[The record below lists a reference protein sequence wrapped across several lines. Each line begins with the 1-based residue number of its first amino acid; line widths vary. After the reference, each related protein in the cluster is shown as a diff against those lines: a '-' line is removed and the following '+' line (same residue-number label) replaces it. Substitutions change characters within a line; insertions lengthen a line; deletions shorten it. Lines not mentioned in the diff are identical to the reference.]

1 MNQKTVILSC
11 SSLKDYVEAAQRA
24 VGTAFPVIYLNR
36 VYHRDPQEMREHVLE
51 ELGRLPEDVGT
62 VLVSMGFCGGS
73 WEDVE
78 VPCRVV
84 LPRIDDCVSLLLQTT
99 DEPVSDLKEPGHLYV
114 REKNPRRESF
124 HAIFDRLTRDVGEE
138 TKRRY
143 HADWMRLYS
152 RIDIMDTGLNDCRR
166 PDYRAVVQA
175 DADWLGASLGYV
187 PGGTH
192 LMEKLFSGRWDGQ
205 FLVLEKGT
213 RTNREQ
219 ILI

>member
-84 LPRIDDCVSLLLQTT
+84 LPR
-99 DEPVSDLKEPGHLYV
+99 
-114 REKNPRRESF
+114 
-124 HAIFDRLTRDVGEE
+124 
-138 TKRRY
+138 
-143 HADWMRLYS
+143 
-152 RIDIMDTGLNDCRR
+152 LNDCRR

-192 LMEKLFSGRWDGQ
+192 LLEKLFSGRWDGQ

>member
-24 VGTAFPVIYLNR
+24 VGTAFPVMYLNR

-73 WEDVE
+73 WEDVQ

-114 REKNPRRESF
+114 REKDPRRESF
-124 HAIFDRLTRDVGEE
+124 HAIFDRLTQDVGRSGAI
-138 TKRRY
+138 TPTGCGSTAGSTSWTPGSTTAAARTTARLCRPTPTGWVRRSAMSPAARTCWKSSSPVAGTASSSSSKR
-143 HADWMRLYS
+143 
-152 RIDIMDTGLNDCRR
+152 
-166 PDYRAVVQA
+166 
-175 DADWLGASLGYV
+175 V
-187 PGGTH
+187 PA
-192 LMEKLFSGRWDGQ
+192 Q
-205 FLVLEKGT
+205 IA
-213 RTNREQ
+213 NRF
-219 ILI
+219 

>member
-1 MNQKTVILSC
+1 MS
-11 SSLKDYVEAAQRA
+11 AR
-24 VGTAFPVIYLNR
+24 
-36 VYHRDPQEMREHVLE
+36 
-51 ELGRLPEDVGT
+51 
-62 VLVSMGFCGGS
+62 
-73 WEDVE
+73 
-78 VPCRVV
+78 
-84 LPRIDDCVSLLLQTT
+84 RIRGASRF
-99 DEPVSDLKEPGHLYV
+99 S
-114 REKNPRRESF
+114 
-124 HAIFDRLTRDVGEE
+124 AIFDRLTRDVGEE

-143 HADWMRLYS
+143 HADWMRLYR

-192 LMEKLFSGRWDGQ
+192 LLEKLFSGRWDGQ
-205 FLVLEKGT
+205 FLVLKKGT

>member
-11 SSLKDYVEAAQRA
+11 SSLKDYAEAAQRA

-99 DEPVSDLKEPGHLYV
+99 DEPVSDLKEPGRLYV
-114 REKNPRRESF
+114 REKDPRRESF
-124 HAIFDRLTRDVGEE
+124 HAIFDRLTQDVGEE

-187 PGGTH
+187 PGGTY
-192 LMEKLFSGRWDGQ
+192 LLEKLFSGRWDGQ